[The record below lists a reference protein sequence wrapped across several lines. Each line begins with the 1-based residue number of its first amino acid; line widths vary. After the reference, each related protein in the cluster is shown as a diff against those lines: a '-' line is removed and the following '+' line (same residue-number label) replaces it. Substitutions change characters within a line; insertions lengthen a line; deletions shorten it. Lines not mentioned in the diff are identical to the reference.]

1 LCGPGADRE
10 TRKRGRNGMLRWG
23 VTAGLMLCWCGAAT
37 AFELA
42 YPTAYTLFQRDS
54 ATAGVVRVRGR
65 VPSGRWPKRIEARL
79 NGGDWRRVEAQG
91 SAEAFEG
98 RVMFPVGQGFLDVR
112 GVGGAGHGLAAR
124 VACVGVGDVFVIAGQ
139 SNADGR
145 GNQWARL
152 DPANP
157 YVGVKFRKGVW
168 SEGSDPAA
176 NDGDTS
182 GSPWPIVFNSVIQER
197 KVPVGYI
204 NAAVGSTVVKQWR
217 RGSGDPKKGGAG
229 SMYVG
234 MRERIRAATDGS
246 MKFRAV
252 LYHQGENDL
261 TRHNGLSVQGDYT
274 AYKDNLMAMVSE
286 YGDDFKVPVLVGQ
299 ITNLGGD
306 RQKND
311 AIRQA
316 QQEVWDEHP
325 HALPG
330 AVTYDI
336 RPTDGVHYRDETG
349 MRVYAGRWSAA
360 ILSGVYGREER
371 ASPKWVSLRKTGGR
385 RLTITCDQP
394 LAMAAWDGRAGTNA
408 EGFRLMDGGQ
418 VWTGAKSVSAALD
431 GKELVLTFADEVP
444 ASLRVS
450 YGSGAD
456 GQGKVILRSAAT
468 GLPVPLLFGRA
479 LDGAGP
485 SGE

>member
-1 LCGPGADRE
+1 MVKRE
-10 TRKRGRNGMLRWG
+10 L
-23 VTAGLMLCWCGAAT
+23 VAGLGVLAVAVCAE
-37 AFELA
+37 AFDIG
-42 YPTAYTLFQRDS
+42 YPKPYTLFQRDS
-54 ATAGVVRVRGR
+54 AAEGVVRVRGR
-65 VPSGRWPKRIEARL
+65 FPEAQRPEKIEARF
-79 NGGDWRRVEAQG
+79 NGGAWQAVEGRITAN
-91 SAEAFEG
+91 AFEG
-98 RVMFPVGQGFLDVR
+98 AVKVPVGQGLLQVR
-112 GVGGAGHGLAAR
+112 GVGGSGGALAAT
-124 VACVGVGDVFVIAGQ
+124 VACVGVGDLFVIAGQ

-145 GNQWARL
+145 GDRLARL

-168 SEGSDPAA
+168 SEGSDPAT

-182 GSPWPIVFNSVIQER
+182 GSPWPIVFNSVIPDQ

-217 RGSGDPKKGGAG
+217 RGSGDPKKWGVG

-234 MRERIRAATDGS
+234 MREMIRAATDGS

-261 TRHNGLSVQGDYT
+261 THHNGLSVQGDYT

-286 YGDDFKVPVLVGQ
+286 YWEDFKVPVLVGQ

-311 AIRQA
+311 AVRQA
-316 QQEVWDEHP
+316 QQEVWREHP

-336 RPTDGVHYRDETG
+336 RPTDGVHYRDEAN
-349 MRVYAGRWSAA
+349 MKAFAGRWSAA
-360 ILSGVYGREER
+360 LLAGVYNRKEM
-371 ASPKWVSLRKTGGR
+371 AAPKWVSLRKQGEKQ
-385 RLTITCDQP
+385 LVFTCDQP
-394 LAMAAWDGRAGTNA
+394 LALGSWDGRAGASA

-418 VWTGAKSVSAALD
+418 VWAGAQSVSAALD
-431 GKELVLTFADEVP
+431 GKELVLTFAAEVP
-444 ASLRVS
+444 ASLRVW

-456 GQGKVILRSAAT
+456 GQGKVVLRSAAT
-468 GLPVPLLFGRA
+468 GLPMPLLFGRA